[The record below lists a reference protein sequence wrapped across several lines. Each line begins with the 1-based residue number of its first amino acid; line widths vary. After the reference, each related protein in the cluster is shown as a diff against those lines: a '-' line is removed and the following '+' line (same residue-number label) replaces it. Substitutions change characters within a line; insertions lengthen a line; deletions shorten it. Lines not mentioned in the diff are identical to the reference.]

1 MKQPLREPDV
11 PAAIRD
17 PDHDQV
23 LFDWCARGSAPGA
36 SPRAELLDQT
46 LRDGLQSPSVHNPAI
61 EQKLDLLR
69 CMAEVGVQVFDA
81 GLPASSSKSLDD
93 AVVLARA
100 VSEERLD
107 LEPICSA
114 RAELSDVDAVCQVA
128 DRAGRALG
136 VYIFIGTSRIR
147 AMAEQWSDESV
158 LARVVSAIAR
168 ARARGMP
175 VTFVAED
182 ASRTAPETLSSIVD
196 VALDAGAERLCLCD
210 TAGALNPAG
219 ARQLVKY
226 VRDHLAARGQLEIGI
241 DWHGHDDRAMALAVA
256 LTAWEAGADRI
267 HATALGQGERA
278 GNTPLEMMVV
288 NWVLD
293 GIVPEPRLGSLIEYA
308 TCAARVL
315 KVPIPAKYPVVG
327 PDAFRTATGVHAS
340 AISRAQSS
348 GDQWLADRVY
358 SSVPADLVGR
368 RQEICVGFVSGRS
381 NVRHWLRIQ
390 GLEGDPDLVEAMLTR
405 AKQSDRVLTDEELIG
420 WVAELR
426 GRLRSP

>member
-1 MKQPLREPDV
+1 VEQPSQESD
-11 PAAIRD
+11 ASETTRD
-17 PDHDQV
+17 SSHGQV
-23 LFDWCARGSAPGA
+23 LFGWCAPKSTPGA
-36 SPRAELLDQT
+36 LPRAELLDQT
-46 LRDGLQSPSVHNPAI
+46 LRDGLQSPSVHNPTI
-61 EQKLDLLR
+61 EQKLELLR
-69 CMAEVGVQVFDA
+69 CMGSVGVQVFDA
-81 GLPASSSKSLDD
+81 GLPASSSKSFDD
-93 AVVLARA
+93 ALALARA
-100 VSEERLD
+100 VGEEHLG

-114 RAELSDVDAVCQVA
+114 RAELSDVDAVCHVA
-128 DRAGRALG
+128 DRVGTALG
-136 VYIFIGTSRIR
+136 IYVFIGTSRIR
-147 AMAEQWSDESV
+147 AIAEQWSDES
-158 LARVVSAIAR
+158 LRARVASAIAR

-175 VTFVAED
+175 VAFVAED
-182 ASRTAPETLSSIVD
+182 ASRTAPATLSSIVD

-210 TAGALNPAG
+210 TAGALNPVG
-219 ARQLVKY
+219 ARRLVGY
-226 VRDHLAARGQLEIGI
+226 VRDHLAARGQPEIGI

-256 LTAWEAGADRI
+256 LTAWEAGAERI

-308 TCAARVL
+308 TCAARAL
-315 KVPIPAKYPVVG
+315 KVAIPAKYPVVG

-381 NVRHWLRIQ
+381 NVRHWLMIH
-390 GLEGDPDLVEAMLTR
+390 GFEGDPALVEAMLAR
-405 AKQSDRVLTDEELIG
+405 AKQSDRVLTDEELLG

-426 GRLRSP
+426 EGQRPL